1 MEMRGC
7 VIYFCNIK
15 YGHERYIKRSGGLAL
30 FYCSERKEWNREK
43 EEGKER

>member
-7 VIYFCNIK
+7 VIYFCNFN
-15 YGHERYIKRSGGLAL
+15 YGHAYIYKIKRSGGLAL
-30 FYCSERKEWNREK
+30 FYCSEREK